1 MFDPSDGDYNV
12 LAAVIHPDNILAV
25 PRHRSCL
32 GQYVPI
38 QWEATKEDD
47 CLVKEETREQC
58 TKYRDSELKDL
69 TTGDLQGRSGEDLPD
84 KGGASGESKDYRDK
98 DMPVTTEDLQRR
110 SGEGDELQ
118 DFGGE
123 DMQDKGGAGAGLKD

>member
-47 CLVKEETREQC
+47 CLVKEETREQGVHG
-58 TKYRDSELKDL
+58 TLRSSPKYR
-69 TTGDLQGRSGEDLPD
+69 GEDLPD

-110 SGEGDELQ
+110 SGAGPEL
-118 DFGGE
+118 
-123 DMQDKGGAGAGLKD
+123 KG